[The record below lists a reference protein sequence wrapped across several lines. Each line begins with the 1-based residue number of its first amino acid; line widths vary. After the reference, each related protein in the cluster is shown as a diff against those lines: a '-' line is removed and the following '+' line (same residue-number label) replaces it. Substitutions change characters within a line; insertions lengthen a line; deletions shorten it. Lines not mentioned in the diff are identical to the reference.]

1 MHISIGIYTYIWVI
15 IYLRDNKFRLTS
27 TINCQ
32 RVEMSMKTLY
42 SARIGPSGF
51 HEFDAQYGAP
61 KYFKFIDIW
70 SLEPDQLDNIRFN
83 PKSCRS
89 LDPYPARLSCICR
102 KIEHGIS
109 KESILWL
116 KQTINN
122 ACGLYAILHCVCNT
136 LGTEEIGMI
145 SCFTPCG
152 IYIN

>member
-1 MHISIGIYTYIWVI
+1 RHPNGKS
-15 IYLRDNKFRLTS
+15 DNKFHQDWSS

-32 RVEMSMKTLY
+32 RVEMEYEKHFIPLESDPQVFTSLM
-42 SARIGPSGF
+42 
-51 HEFDAQYGAP
+51 HNMGAP

-70 SLEPDQLDNIRFN
+70 SLEPDQLDNIRFGIQN
-83 PKSCRS
+83 PVEALFLILPDC
-89 LDPYPARLSCICR
+89 PAYAE
-102 KIEHGIS
+102 KIEHGIC

-145 SCFTPCG
+145 SCFTSCG